1 MSRQLM
7 EMANVRGN
15 YVKTD
20 NINFSFYFSDKTE
33 CNHAIRAKIKWNPAK
48 VSGTLDGYVELHG
61 NYNYVQSSSSDAHPS
76 SKDIIVMQQFFRKY
90 KVLFA
95 AVWEMKLE
103 ADDVSDYFLGRID
116 LINLIDKFDNL
127 DASSYMRLLQVSN
140 ITQLENV
147 VREYQIFNMND

>member
-1 MSRQLM
+1 MRSLM

-33 CNHAIRAKIKWNPAK
+33 CNHAIRVKIKWNPAK
-48 VSGTLDGYVELHG
+48 VSGSLDGYLKLHG
-61 NYNYVQSSSSDAHPS
+61 DWEYVQSTNSDANPS
-76 SKDIIVMQQFFRKY
+76 NKDLMMMKQFFYKY

-103 ADDVSDYFLGRID
+103 TDDVTDFFLGRIS
-116 LINLIDKFDNL
+116 LVELIDRFNDIEPEHL
-127 DASSYMRLLQVSN
+127 MRLWTVTT
-140 ITQLENV
+140 IKQLTDL
-147 VREYQIFNMND
+147 VREWEMFPMND